1 MLGHAFSGLILM
13 YNRALRRGDYVRIG
27 DNEGTVMELGIYA
40 TRIQT
45 GLGEEITLPSSG
57 IMAGTIKNFSRTVPG
72 AGNIVDTVVTIGY
85 SVPWRQVQ
93 AMLEE
98 AARRTQHISRTPVP
112 LIRQTALS
120 DFLRRVPPHC
130 VHAGRDTRE
139 ARGSP

>member
-57 IMAGTIKNFSRTVPG
+57 IMAG
-72 AGNIVDTVVTIGY
+72 
-85 SVPWRQVQ
+85 
-93 AMLEE
+93 
-98 AARRTQHISRTPVP
+98 
-112 LIRQTALS
+112 RQTEIS
-120 DFLRRVPPHC
+120 VSPSPMPP
-130 VHAGRDTRE
+130 AAYGMRWQYYGYYTGAWR
-139 ARGSP
+139 SY